1 MKKRIVQT
9 FLAAILVS
17 ILAVQPV
24 LATPSVDDM
33 QTDKEQTQ
41 NEVSALQRQL
51 VENLEKISGLEEQIG
66 QKEDEISQA
75 SVDLEEAINKQN
87 KQYDAMKLR
96 IKYMYE
102 AGNMDALET
111 FLSAESFSELVN
123 QAEYIQNIHS
133 YDRQKLNEYVSTKE
147 EIEDLKEGL
156 QEEAENLQQ
165 AEADLAAEREA
176 LNTTIASKQSEIAQL
191 IRISKMRWHS
201 SRQLQRRRLQKR
213 RGQAALQAAVVQAS
227 AQDNNTAANT
237 GTANSAVSTTNN
249 TNTGNAGENTNSG
262 DSSNSGTGSN
272 EESSGSGNTVYVPP
286 QGTDGWAVVEYAR
299 QFLGNP
305 YVYGG
310 NSLTEGTDCSGFTQ
324 QIYAAFG
331 VSLGRSDSAQATAG
345 VEVPLSE
352 ARAGDLLVYWGH
364 VGIYNGSGGI
374 IHASS
379 PSVGIV
385 EWPDCQYRELR
396 CVRRVL

>member
-17 ILAVQPV
+17 ILAVKPV

-133 YDRQKLNEYVSTKE
+133 YDRQKSP
-147 EIEDLKEGL
+147 
-156 QEEAENLQQ
+156 
-165 AEADLAAEREA
+165 
-176 LNTTIASKQSEIAQL
+176 SL

-213 RGQAALQAAVVQAS
+213 RG
-227 AQDNNTAANT
+227 
-237 GTANSAVSTTNN
+237 
-249 TNTGNAGENTNSG
+249 
-262 DSSNSGTGSN
+262 
-272 EESSGSGNTVYVPP
+272 
-286 QGTDGWAVVEYAR
+286 R
-299 QFLGNP
+299 QH
-305 YVYGG
+305 
-310 NSLTEGTDCSGFTQ
+310 C
-324 QIYAAFG
+324 
-331 VSLGRSDSAQATAG
+331 
-345 VEVPLSE
+345 
-352 ARAGDLLVYWGH
+352 
-364 VGIYNGSGGI
+364 
-374 IHASS
+374 
-379 PSVGIV
+379 
-385 EWPDCQYRELR
+385 
-396 CVRRVL
+396 RRL

>member
-17 ILAVQPV
+17 ILAVKPV

-133 YDRQKLNEYVSTKE
+133 YDRQKLNEYISTKE

-156 QEEAENLQQ
+156 QEETENLQQ

-191 IRISKMRWHS
+191 DQNIQDALAQQQAAAEAAAAEAAR
-201 SRQLQRRRLQKR
+201 
-213 RGQAALQAAVVQAS
+213 QAALQAAVVQAS

-272 EESSGSGNTVYVPP
+272 EESSGSGNTAYVPP

-345 VEVPLSE
+345 VEIPLSE